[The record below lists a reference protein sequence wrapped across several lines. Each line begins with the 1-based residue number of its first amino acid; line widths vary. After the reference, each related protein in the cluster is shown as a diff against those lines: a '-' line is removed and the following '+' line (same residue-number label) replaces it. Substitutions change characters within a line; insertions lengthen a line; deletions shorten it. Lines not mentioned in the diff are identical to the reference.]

1 MKKAKRNEVDSYLE
15 ENLLP
20 PMSDTKFNILD
31 WWKTN
36 ATRYPVL
43 SKLARDIL
51 AIPVST
57 VSSMLAFSTAGRVID
72 QYRNRLNPHT
82 IEALV
87 CRKDWLRH
95 EYYIGKYLLY
105 KVISYIMLCVSVN
118 IFMNAKPLTLLLS
131 R

>member
-57 VSSMLAFSTAGRVID
+57 VSSMLAFSTTGRVID
-72 QYRNRLNPHT
+72 QDRN
-82 IEALV
+82 
-87 CRKDWLRH
+87 
-95 EYYIGKYLLY
+95 
-105 KVISYIMLCVSVN
+105 
-118 IFMNAKPLTLLLS
+118 
-131 R
+131 